1 MKTLFIY
8 ILRVLAACLFSILG
22 AACLL
27 VMLCYYGEAVGLLP
41 AFCAFACLLGGF
53 ACLNGNK

>member
-1 MKTLFIY
+1 MKSTFLY

-27 VMLCYYGEAVGLLP
+27 VMLCYYGEVVGLLP
-41 AFCAFACLLGGF
+41 AFGAFACLFGGF
-53 ACLNGNK
+53 VCLNGNK